1 MDQLWAPLTLF
12 PASRQ
17 PHLIAVLPA
26 ELGKERLG
34 GRVESGS
41 PQPHLHAEWQPV
53 NLLTLNQ
60 RLRAQQLQD
69 GCRHFSSSNYSTGG
83 SCGSKR
89 QKERK
94 AETGETEGSRRGHT
108 AMVSARGRCR
118 EEEGL
123 LLHPRPLTPS
133 TPAPAPRAQQ
143 PRRTPTWD
151 GKDLVLGKG
160 EKRLRT

>member
-34 GRVESGS
+34 RRVESGS

-53 NLLTLNQ
+53 NPLTFNQ

-83 SCGSKR
+83 SCSSKR
-89 QKERK
+89 QKEQT
-94 AETGETEGSRRGHT
+94 AETGEMEGPRRGT
-108 AMVSARGRCR
+108 QPWSQPGAGAERRRVSFSIPD
-118 EEEGL
+118 
-123 LLHPRPLTPS
+123 H
-133 TPAPAPRAQQ
+133 
-143 PRRTPTWD
+143 
-151 GKDLVLGKG
+151 
-160 EKRLRT
+160 